1 MGISPLVQPLRRRQN
16 MKRTLLTWLV
26 LVIGLSLSSALPHP
40 GVEQSGA
47 EEMHPLSKMEPLYCP
62 ISSVAFGL
70 PKLLELGKG
79 NYCSP
84 YYYHCI
90 GSRAAVDS
98 CKSQWDQYDGFD
110 PVSKRCLGK
119 EVYCDMDK
127 EEISEW
133 NKPCQTDYLYFE
145 FYANETRHHFCLY
158 GYVFDPTSFLH
169 SIPCVRL
176 DETECSQD
184 VCDYYWPDSFNQC
197 ESVSTTTNPDLP
209 TDPSDPTTHPTTDP
223 TTHSTTHPSTHPT
236 TNPTTDATT
245 RPTTPTVLTTTVEP
259 DDDFVCPNGGDD
271 LFGRPGHCN
280 QFYLCKDGY
289 PANIYLFNCPRGSE
303 FDPSRKQCIPG
314 AKFQC

>member
-62 ISSVAFGL
+62 IRSVAFGL
-70 PKLLELGKG
+70 PKLMELGKG

-84 YYYHCI
+84 YYYYCI

-127 EEISEW
+127 EEFLSGIS
-133 NKPCQTDYLYFE
+133 
-145 FYANETRHHFCLY
+145 H
-158 GYVFDPTSFLH
+158 
-169 SIPCVRL
+169 VRL
-176 DETECSQD
+176 I
-184 VCDYYWPDSFNQC
+184 
-197 ESVSTTTNPDLP
+197 
-209 TDPSDPTTHPTTDP
+209 
-223 TTHSTTHPSTHPT
+223 
-236 TNPTTDATT
+236 
-245 RPTTPTVLTTTVEP
+245 
-259 DDDFVCPNGGDD
+259 
-271 LFGRPGHCN
+271 
-280 QFYLCKDGY
+280 
-289 PANIYLFNCPRGSE
+289 IYILN
-303 FDPSRKQCIPG
+303 
-314 AKFQC
+314 

>member
-62 ISSVAFGL
+62 IRSVAFGL
-70 PKLLELGKG
+70 PKLMELGKG

-84 YYYHCI
+84 YYYYCI

-197 ESVSTTTNPDLP
+197 ESVSTTTNPDLT

-223 TTHSTTHPSTHPT
+223 TTHSTTHPSTDP
-236 TNPTTDATT
+236 TT

-289 PANIYLFNCPRGSE
+289 PAHIYLFNCPRGSE